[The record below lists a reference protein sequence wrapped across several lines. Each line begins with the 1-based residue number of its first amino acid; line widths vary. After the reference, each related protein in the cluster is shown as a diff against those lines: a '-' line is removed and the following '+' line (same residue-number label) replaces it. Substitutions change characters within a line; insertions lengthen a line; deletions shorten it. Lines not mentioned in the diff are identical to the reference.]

1 MHTVGEIAKRLKVS
15 CSTVYSLVEQGLL
28 RCHRIGMKRGT
39 IRITEEQLQEFLK
52 ATEVKPASSVPSE
65 LRHIRL
71 PS

>member
-1 MHTVGEIAKRLKVS
+1 
-15 CSTVYSLVEQGLL
+15 VYSLVEQGLL